1 MGAGQEHQTEA
12 QKHERESLMVVGP
25 KTDIRHQRTHM
36 LARVSTYVSSQR
48 SRTHILELRANDFF
62 LSDGADMAD
71 MTAALPS
78 REP

>member
-1 MGAGQEHQTEA
+1 
-12 QKHERESLMVVGP
+12 
-25 KTDIRHQRTHM
+25 M
-36 LARVSTYVSSQR
+36 LARVSTYMSSQH

-71 MTAALPS
+71 MTAAPPS

>member
-1 MGAGQEHQTEA
+1 M
-12 QKHERESLMVVGP
+12 KHERESLKVRP

-36 LARVSTYVSSQR
+36 LARVSTYMSSLR

-71 MTAALPS
+71 MTAVPPS